1 MHSGEWSTTRDT
13 GVQDIALDPL
23 GVIHFTMLLSM
34 QSSAASRPKQ
44 RFQTIIGGHPL
55 LPPHAV
61 GSLAHCV
68 KVSLLGSGGLPA
80 PGSGTNL
87 RRARGRDPRLPG
99 DGDPEP
105 RYRYG
110 CAGNRPLPMSWL
122 RSRDAGSDCQLPVG
136 CVRPCL
142 ALDPPQVVPCAFLFA
157 GVPGR
162 LLRAATGARAGGAQ
176 RTEARGQGLGP
187 VASVLEEAAGSRLR
201 HSPTSKRARASWTA
215 ESRVPLSLVLAW
227 YAPADPCLAAR
238 AHG

>member
-1 MHSGEWSTTRDT
+1 M
-13 GVQDIALDPL
+13 
-23 GVIHFTMLLSM
+23 
-34 QSSAASRPKQ
+34 
-44 RFQTIIGGHPL
+44 

-68 KVSLLGSGGLPA
+68 KVCLLGSGGLPA
-80 PGSGTNL
+80 PSSGTSF

-162 LLRAATGARAGGAQ
+162 LPRAATGARAGGAQ

-201 HSPTSKRARASWTA
+201 HSATSKRARLAGHLRA
-215 ESRVPLSLVLAW
+215 VMRGSRRIVRSARGNCCLRSCGGGRDRYRGW
-227 YAPADPCLAAR
+227 RHAPICRAR
-238 AHG
+238 A